1 MCTCSY
7 YSGNWLTFKV
17 AACTWSVVD
26 AEMNGAGFVNN
37 NGTERAKATT
47 GLDSGL
53 SETCANKQLQIY
65 MLDKIWYFYM
75 WLITL

>member
-1 MCTCSY
+1 
-7 YSGNWLTFKV
+7 V

-26 AEMNGAGFVNN
+26 AGMNGAGFVNN
-37 NGTERAKATT
+37 NGTERAKVTT

-65 MLDKIWYFYM
+65 MLDKMWYFYM

>member
-1 MCTCSY
+1 
-7 YSGNWLTFKV
+7 
-17 AACTWSVVD
+17 
-26 AEMNGAGFVNN
+26 MNGAGFVNN

-53 SETCANKQLQIY
+53 SETCANKQLQID
-65 MLDKIWYFYM
+65 MLDKMWYFYM